1 MYSLE
6 QRKLAVETLIK
17 FDHSYADTIAELGYP
32 NRHSLY
38 NWWKDYQEH
47 GEVRPGKPTRQ
58 PKFTPEMKQAAVEH
72 YLEHGKSL
80 ARTMRALGYPKS
92 RDYLASWTGEL
103 APGQRRGRPAIV
115 PRREKIS
122 LEEKI
127 QAVAELEGRDGTA
140 AEVAARHGVAR
151 EMPYVWRRQL
161 LLGDNSGEDEPT
173 EDRSSVSERFDKL
186 PTNEAELT
194 QMALGPRAEARR
206 LQTGP
211 DARSAAS
218 ETVKKDLGTDPNRLT
233 NREKALLVDSLR
245 GRWKLKELLAAVGM
259 AKSSYEYA
267 ADALKRPETEKERAV
282 RE

>member
-6 QRKLAVETLIK
+6 LRKLAVETLIK

-38 NWWKDYQEH
+38 NWWRDYQEY

-92 RDYLASWTGEL
+92 REYLASWIDGL
-103 APGQRRGRPAIV
+103 APGQRKGRLAIG

-127 QAVAELEGRDGTA
+127 RAVAELGGRDGTA

-151 EMPYVWRRQL
+151 EMPYAWRRQL
-161 LLGDNSGEDEPT
+161 LLGDNSDEDEPT
-173 EDRSSVSERFDKL
+173 EDRSSVSEKFDKL

-194 QMALGPRAEARR
+194 QMALELRAEVRR
-206 LQTGP
+206 LQVEL
-211 DARSAAS
+211 DVRSAAL
-218 ETVKKDLGTDPNRLT
+218 EIVKKTWAPTRTG
-233 NREKALLVDSLR
+233 
-245 GRWKLKELLAAVGM
+245 
-259 AKSSYEYA
+259 
-267 ADALKRPETEKERAV
+267 
-282 RE
+282 

>member
-17 FDHSYADTIAELGYP
+17 FDHSYADTIAEPGYP

-38 NWWKDYQEH
+38 NWWRDYQEY

-92 RDYLASWTGEL
+92 REYLASWIDGL
-103 APGQRRGRPAIV
+103 APGQRKGRLAIG
-115 PRREKIS
+115 PRREKAS
-122 LEEKI
+122 LEEKAR
-127 QAVAELEGRDGTA
+127 AVAELGGRDGTA

-161 LLGDNSGEDEPT
+161 LLGDNSDEDEPA
-173 EDRSSVSERFDKL
+173 EDRSSVSEKFDKL

-194 QMALGPRAEARR
+194 QMALEPRAEAR
-206 LQTGP
+206 GP
-211 DARSAAS
+211 QIEPGVRSAAL
-218 ETVKKDLGTDPNRLT
+218 EIVKKTWAPTRTG
-233 NREKALLVDSLR
+233 
-245 GRWKLKELLAAVGM
+245 
-259 AKSSYEYA
+259 
-267 ADALKRPETEKERAV
+267 
-282 RE
+282 